1 METKDTKKT
10 RKAGKRSPGYP
21 MISLPEAIE
30 KVKTLWEKDKNNVI
44 PIEAAHEHLGY
55 KPNTGYAARVTA
67 ALKKFDLISEN
78 QGGIK
83 LTNEAVDLI
92 LHEPTDEQYIQTVVK
107 LAFRPAIYEKIYDEY
122 DGQIPSDAT
131 LKIKLIRDYEFNPE
145 SINDFI
151 SGFRKTIEFANSIE
165 GVKGDNPSDEK
176 TKPDEEKDRLVGGIM
191 MQGAK
196 ETPTNKPTGLS
207 GKSIMEI
214 PIPISATEAV
224 TIRTPYPLTE
234 QAWNQMFNILKAY
247 KPTLVPTAIG
257 TEDDETKDN

>member
-1 METKDTKKT
+1 MENQDAKKT
-10 RKAGKRSPGYP
+10 RKQGKRSPGYP

-30 KVKTLWEKDKNNVI
+30 KAKILWENDKNNII

-67 ALKKFDLISEN
+67 ALKKFDLIFEN
-78 QGGIK
+78 QDGIK

-92 LHEPTDEQYIQTVVK
+92 LHEPTDEQYIKTVIE
-107 LAFRPAIYEKIYDEY
+107 LAFRPPIYEKIYKEY

-131 LKIKLIRDYEFNPE
+131 LKIKLIKDYEFNPE

-151 SGFRKTIEFANSIE
+151 SGFRKTIEFAKSIE
-165 GVKGDNPSDEK
+165 GERGDPTDEK
-176 TKPDEEKDRLVGGIM
+176 KKPDEGNDHLVGGIL
-191 MQGAK
+191 MQGTK
-196 ETPTNKPTGLS
+196 ETATGKTTNLS

-214 PIPISATEAV
+214 PIPISLTEAV

-234 QAWNQMFNILKAY
+234 QAWNQMLNILKAY

-257 TEDDETKDN
+257 EEKDEAKEN